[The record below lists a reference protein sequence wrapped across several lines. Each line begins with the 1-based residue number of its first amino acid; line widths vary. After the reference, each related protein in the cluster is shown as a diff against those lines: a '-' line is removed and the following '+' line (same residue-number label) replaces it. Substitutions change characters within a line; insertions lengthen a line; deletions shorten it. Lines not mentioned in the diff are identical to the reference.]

1 MLHMHWLDA
10 GHHAV
15 DHSRMHEHDAR
26 QKRPMSG
33 DGQGKEGEKGTTSR
47 SIMSQPNKLL
57 TWFNIW
63 YLLLFSWVLHVW
75 TVVQR

>member
-1 MLHMHWLDA
+1 
-10 GHHAV
+10 
-15 DHSRMHEHDAR
+15 
-26 QKRPMSG
+26 
-33 DGQGKEGEKGTTSR
+33 
-47 SIMSQPNKLL
+47 MSQPNKLL